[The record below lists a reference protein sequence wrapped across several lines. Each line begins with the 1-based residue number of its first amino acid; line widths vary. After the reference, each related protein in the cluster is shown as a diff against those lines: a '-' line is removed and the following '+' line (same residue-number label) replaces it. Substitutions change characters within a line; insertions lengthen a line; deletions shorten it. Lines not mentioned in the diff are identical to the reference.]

1 MKDKR
6 VFALYKGDTWLMDG
20 TIEEIAAARG
30 CKPWSIYFLTTPV
43 YKKRVR
49 KREAARKKQ
58 SKGSLKMV
66 YISGAKMHRRKR
78 SVEKP

>member
-6 VFALYKGDTWLMDG
+6 VFALYKGDTWLMDE

-43 YKKRVR
+43 NIRAEDYRM
-49 KREAARKKQ
+49 
-58 SKGSLKMV
+58 KG
-66 YISGAKMHRRKR
+66 AC
-78 SVEKP
+78 

>member
-43 YKKRVR
+43 YK
-49 KREAARKKQ
+49 
-58 SKGSLKMV
+58 
-66 YISGAKMHRRKR
+66 SG
-78 SVEKP
+78 